1 MKRSESFF
9 RGYDQTKL
17 YLQKWDADNSC
28 GTILFNHGQA
38 EHSDCYNRLI
48 DGFQKNE
55 QGKNWSFIGWDMRGH
70 GKSEGMR
77 GFAKDFDE
85 YVLDYHLFLD
95 ECLRIDSVKNKP
107 VMLLGH
113 SMGGLVQSCAL
124 REKKYD
130 QFKAQVLSSPL
141 FGISQPIPA
150 WKESGSEILN
160 ALLPKVTLGNE
171 ITNEQLTRDPEVI
184 KEYEQDTYR
193 HNKISS
199 GVFLGF
205 KREFDKIAST
215 AGSITLPTLLHISDD
230 DPVVSTAQAKL
241 FFENLATA
249 DKVLKI
255 YDGGKHELY
264 NDIVR
269 NDVYNVVIDFINK
282 HK

>member
-17 YLQKWDADNSC
+17 YLQKWDADQSC
-28 GTILFNHGQA
+28 GTILINHGQA

-48 DGFQKNE
+48 NGFQKSE

-70 GKSEGMR
+70 GKSEGVR
-77 GFAKDFDE
+77 GYAKDFDE

-95 ECLRIDSVKNKP
+95 ECLRIDSVKGKP

-130 QFKAQVLSSPL
+130 NFKAQVLSSPM

-150 WKESGSEILN
+150 WKESGSELLN
-160 ALLPKVTLGNE
+160 TFLPKVTLGNE

-184 KEYEQDTYR
+184 KDYEQDTYR
-193 HNKISS
+193 HNKISA

-205 KREFDKIAST
+205 KREFDKIVST
-215 AGSITLPTLLHISDD
+215 AGNLTLPTLIHISDD
-230 DPVVSTAQAKL
+230 DPVVSTSQTQL
-241 FFENLATA
+241 FFENLAAT
-249 DKVLKI
+249 DKTLKI
-255 YDGGKHELY
+255 FNGGKHELY
-264 NDIVR
+264 NDICR
-269 NDVYNVVIDFINK
+269 DEVYNLVINFFNE

>member
-17 YLQKWDADNSC
+17 YLQKWDADQPC
-28 GTILFNHGQA
+28 GTILFSHGQA

-48 DGFQKNE
+48 NGFQKSE
-55 QGKNWSFIGWDMRGH
+55 HGKNWSFIGWDMRGH
-70 GKSEGMR
+70 GKSEGVR
-77 GFAKDFDE
+77 GYAKDFDE

-95 ECLRIDSVKNKP
+95 ECLNIDSVKSKP
-107 VMLLGH
+107 VILLAH
-113 SMGGLVQSCAL
+113 SMGGLIQACAL

-150 WKESGSEILN
+150 WKESSSEILN

-193 HNKISS
+193 HNKISA

-241 FFENLATA
+241 FFENLATT

-269 NDVYNVVIDFINK
+269 DDVYNVVIDFINK